1 MASDRTHVCNKII
14 SVSHTHSGN
23 EGAYIY
29 TLVTYEK

>member
-14 SVSHTHSGN
+14 SVSHTRNSN
-23 EGAYIY
+23 EESYIY